1 MAYQTKVAEAKAL
14 YTTMENLLQSATATQ
29 TEIDA
34 VTKRANE
41 LTASLT
47 SVRTTSTTGSIGTS
61 NSEASSEAASSSSS
75 NSSSSTDTSSSSSST
90 EAREVL
96 EQVTSEA
103 EILVQIANG
112 QTTPSQE
119 LTDSVAVST
128 KEIVAAKLI
137 LGNTE
142 ATAEEIQTVVDSV
155 QNSSQA
161 LGALLIKDDEDGII
175 IFALD
180 TTTTATVTK
189 VGEGYARQTHEE
201 KNVFRNR
208 KS

>member
-1 MAYQTKVAEAKAL
+1 MTESLRLSVSESVFESVSESIPESIKESISESVSESVSESLSESTSSSESASSSESVST
-14 YTTMENLLQSATATQ
+14 LL
-29 TEIDA
+29 
-34 VTKRANE
+34 N
-41 LTASLT
+41 
-47 SVRTTSTTGSIGTS
+47 
-61 NSEASSEAASSSSS
+61 EASSEAASSS
-75 NSSSSTDTSSSSSST
+75 SSSSTDTSSSSSST